1 MWYRLLASVI
11 RRGATKSSLE
21 VQEEEVI
28 AQRSS
33 SLGPVRTNP
42 CIVKLSF
49 INCFKGVETIILGG
63 EEGLDLKNN
72 TTTIFTQE
80 GENKSRARP
89 PLNETLIVHSS
100 NSICHGD
107 NACTIAMN
115 NGGSLTVS
123 RLTGGGHAVHN
134 INLKK

>member
-42 CIVKLSF
+42 CIVKISF
-49 INCFKGVETIILGG
+49 RNCSKGLKRLFWGS

-100 NSICHGD
+100 NSICCGD
-107 NACTIAMN
+107 NVCTIAMN
-115 NGGSLTVS
+115 NGV
-123 RLTGGGHAVHN
+123 VH
-134 INLKK
+134 LL